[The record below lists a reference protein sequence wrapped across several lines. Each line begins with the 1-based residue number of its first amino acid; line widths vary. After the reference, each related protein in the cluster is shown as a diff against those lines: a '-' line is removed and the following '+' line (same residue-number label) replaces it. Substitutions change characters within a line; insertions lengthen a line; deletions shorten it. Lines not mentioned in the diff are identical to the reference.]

1 MRTTR
6 GVLRGAP
13 FVTTIVTMTIERT
26 LADVKAR
33 FSEMIELVESGER
46 IVVTKRGKPAAVL
59 ISADELDSIE
69 ETLDLAMTPGA
80 LEDIKQARAE
90 IDAGHYYTADD
101 VRRMF
106 LKKRK

>member
-1 MRTTR
+1 M
-6 GVLRGAP
+6 
-13 FVTTIVTMTIERT
+13 TTIVTMTIERT

-80 LEDIKQARAE
+80 LEELEQAHAE
-90 IDAGHYYTADD
+90 ILAGHYFTLDD
-101 VRRMF
+101 LRRDF
-106 LKKRK
+106 PDAFK